1 MLALARRL
9 NVVSSSKMT
18 PSVELAEVFRM
29 SSLKISSL
37 TLSAELA
44 PLRVA
49 VALPCTVT
57 TVPMEAG
64 GVAADGGV
72 AGAGGVFCACA
83 SFGAASFDVPRP
95 SDEARVIF

>member
-18 PSVELAEVFRM
+18 PSAELAEVL
-29 SSLKISSL
+29 SVSPLKISSL

-44 PLRVA
+44 PLRVV

-57 TVPMEAG
+57 TVPIEAG
-64 GVAADGGV
+64 AVVSGAAGV
-72 AGAGGVFCACA
+72 AGAAGEAAGGAGAAGAGVPLGACA
-83 SFGAASFDVPRP
+83 SFS
-95 SDEARVIF
+95 